1 MKFTFSEFVQKNI
14 RRKDKN
20 VKQIDTRITA
30 LTDITDKVSSMD
42 DIIELE
48 TSNEPEYLQK
58 AAINPKVQNPFK
70 FED

>member
-48 TSNEPEYLQK
+48 TSNEPEYL
-58 AAINPKVQNPFK
+58 
-70 FED
+70 